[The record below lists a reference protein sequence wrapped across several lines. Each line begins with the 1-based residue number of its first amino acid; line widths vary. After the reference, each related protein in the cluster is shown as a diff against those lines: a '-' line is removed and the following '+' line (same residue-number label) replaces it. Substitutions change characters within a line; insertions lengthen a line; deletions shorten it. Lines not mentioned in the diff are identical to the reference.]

1 MARGEDEWSFY
12 VQDASSSL
20 NSLSLIK
27 PLGSWTLEDFNDYF
41 FILKKQPKKVGS
53 RYICMFILLL
63 FDVKLCVFRNAVAS
77 SAVGHNCLSLG
88 NFGKWPVFI

>member
-27 PLGSWTLEDFNDYF
+27 PLGSWTLEDLNDF
-41 FILKKQPKKVGS
+41 FYSKKTAKESWFSFPLKLIL
-53 RYICMFILLL
+53 FIY
-63 FDVKLCVFRNAVAS
+63 V
-77 SAVGHNCLSLG
+77 
-88 NFGKWPVFI
+88 

>member
-27 PLGSWTLEDFNDYF
+27 PLGSWTLEDLNDF
-41 FILKKQPKKVGS
+41 FYSKKNSQRKLVLVSPQTD
-53 RYICMFILLL
+53 FIY
-63 FDVKLCVFRNAVAS
+63 V
-77 SAVGHNCLSLG
+77 
-88 NFGKWPVFI
+88 